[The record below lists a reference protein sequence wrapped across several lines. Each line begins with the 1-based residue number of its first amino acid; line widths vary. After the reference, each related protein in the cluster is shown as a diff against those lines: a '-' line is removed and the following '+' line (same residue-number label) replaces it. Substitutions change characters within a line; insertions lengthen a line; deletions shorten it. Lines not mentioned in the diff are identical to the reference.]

1 MVTGGASRRSKR
13 VRMTS
18 SSVPSSRTRRAPV
31 VFGLL
36 VGVLGTVILLWL
48 GVWQLQRLDWKEG
61 ILADIADRMASAPVA
76 LPDDPD
82 PVRDRYLP
90 VRISG
95 EVGEPDVLVQASL
108 KRVGPGYRV
117 IAPFTTE
124 DGRRILIDRGFLR
137 AANKTDPRAPLAM
150 TVEGNLHW
158 PDEVDGFTPD
168 PDPNAGLWF
177 ARDVPSLA
185 AHLDT
190 EPVLLVARA
199 TSAEQPGIVPLP
211 VDTAGISNNHLQ
223 YAVTWFGLALVWAV
237 MTGYFLRARLRG
249 SA

>member
-1 MVTGGASRRSKR
+1 
-13 VRMTS
+13 MTS
-18 SSVPSSRTRRAPV
+18 SSEPSSDRRGPV
-31 VFGLL
+31 LFTLL
-36 VGVLGTVILLWL
+36 VGVLGTAALIWL

-61 ILADIADRMASAPVA
+61 VLAEIAGRIGAAPVM
-76 LPDDPD
+76 LPDAPD
-82 PVRDRYLP
+82 PERDRYLP
-90 VRISG
+90 VRVSG
-95 EVGEPDVLVQASL
+95 QVGAPDLLVQASL

-137 AANKTDPRAPLAM
+137 AAGKSEPRPPLAM

-158 PDEVDGFTPD
+158 PDELDGFTPD
-168 PDPNAGLWF
+168 PDPLERLWF

-185 AHLDT
+185 AYLET

-211 VDTAGISNNHLQ
+211 VDMAGISNNHLQ
-223 YAVTWFGLALVWAV
+223 YAVTWFGLALVWAA
-237 MTGYFLRARLRG
+237 MTGYFLRARLRA